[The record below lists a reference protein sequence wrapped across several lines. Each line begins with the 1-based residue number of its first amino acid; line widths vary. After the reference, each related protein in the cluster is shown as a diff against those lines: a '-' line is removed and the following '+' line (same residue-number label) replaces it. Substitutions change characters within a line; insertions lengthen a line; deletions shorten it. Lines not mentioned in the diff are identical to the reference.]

1 MIEGALNIPQSP
13 EESFL
18 DNITKLESTVAE
30 LVLLKLQHKL
40 LTFN

>member
-1 MIEGALNIPQSP
+1 MNVIL
-13 EESFL
+13 L